1 MSTAASG
8 LMPVWE
14 REGPNKLS
22 DPFPWQGSTSQHPS
36 DNETDCSMTT
46 DILPDLLL
54 RVRQFIDSEVVP
66 IEKLLI
72 SLPWTEVEPLLD
84 RKREDVKE
92 AGLWGLALPVECG
105 GQGLSL
111 AEFGRV
117 SEVLGRTPGGHYA
130 FGCQAPD
137 MGNMELLI
145 HSGTQA
151 QRDRYLLPLTRGEI
165 RSCFA
170 MTEPEHAGSNPTW
183 MSTSAVRDGDEYV
196 INGHK
201 WFTTAA
207 EGASFAI
214 LMAVTNPEAESRHQ
228 RASQI
233 IVDLDTPGF
242 HIERNISVMGEAHG
256 GWNSHAEVWFENV
269 RVPVDNLIGEEGKGF
284 ALAQYRLG
292 PGRIHHCMRWIGI
305 CERAFDIMCSRA
317 AQREVAPGRLLGSQG
332 MVQAWIAESRA
343 EIDASR
349 LMVLE
354 TARKIDTE
362 GVFAA
367 RDEISIIKF
376 YVADVLMRVLDRA
389 LQTLGGL
396 GMSDDTPIAYWYRH
410 ERASR
415 IYDGPDEVHKMSV
428 ARRIL
433 QKYQS

>member
-1 MSTAASG
+1 MLNDRLT
-8 LMPVWE
+8 
-14 REGPNKLS
+14 
-22 DPFPWQGSTSQHPS
+22 
-36 DNETDCSMTT
+36 
-46 DILPDLLL
+46 DLLH
-54 RVRQFIDSEVVP
+54 RVRRIVDAEVIP
-66 IEKLLI
+66 LEKLLI
-72 SLPWTEVEPLLD
+72 SRPWAEVEPLFIQ
-84 RKREDVKE
+84 KRDVVRE
-92 AGLWGLALPVECG
+92 AGLWGLALPEAYG
-105 GQGLSL
+105 GQGLTL

-117 SEVLGRTPGGHYA
+117 SEVLGRTPGGHYV

-145 HSGTQA
+145 HAGTED
-151 QRDRYLLPLTRGEI
+151 QRARFLLPLARGEV

-183 MSTSAVRDGDEYV
+183 MSTTAVRDGDQYV

-207 EGASFAI
+207 EGAAFAVV
-214 LMAVTNPEAESRHQ
+214 MAVTNPDAESRHA

-233 IVDLDTPGF
+233 IVPLDTPGF

-256 GWNSHAEVWFENV
+256 GWNSHAEVWFEDV
-269 RVPVDNLIGEEGKGF
+269 RVPQENLIGEEGKGF
-284 ALAQYRLG
+284 ALAQLRLG

-305 CERAFDIMCSRA
+305 CERAFDIMCRRA
-317 AQREVAPGRLLGSQG
+317 AQREVAPGRLLGGQG

-343 EIDASR
+343 EINAAR
-349 LMVLE
+349 LMVLD
-354 TARKIDTE
+354 TARKIDSE
-362 GVFAA
+362 GIFAA
-367 RDEISIIKF
+367 RDEISLIKF
-376 YVADVLMRVLDRA
+376 FAAEVLMRVLDKA

-396 GMSDDTPIAYWYRH
+396 GMSDDSPIAYWYRH

-433 QKYQS
+433 RRYQ

>member
-1 MSTAASG
+1 
-8 LMPVWE
+8 
-14 REGPNKLS
+14 
-22 DPFPWQGSTSQHPS
+22 
-36 DNETDCSMTT
+36 MTT
-46 DILPDLLL
+46 DILSDLLR
-54 RVRQFIDSEVVP
+54 RVRQYVDEEVIP
-66 IEKLLI
+66 LEKLLI
-72 SLPWTEVEPLLD
+72 SRPWAEVEPLFD
-84 RKREDVKE
+84 QKREAVKE
-92 AGLWGLALPVECG
+92 AGLWGLALPVQYG
-105 GQGLSL
+105 GQGLTL

-117 SEVLGRTPGGHYA
+117 SEVLGRTPGGHYV

-145 HSGTQA
+145 HAGTTA
-151 QRDRYLLPLTRGEI
+151 QQQRYLLPLTRGEI

-183 MSTSAVRDGDEYV
+183 MSTTAVRDGGEYV

-207 EGASFAI
+207 DGSAFAI
-214 LMAVTNPEAESRHQ
+214 VMAVTDPNEQSRHQ

-233 IVDLDTPGF
+233 IVPLDRPGF

-256 GWNSHAEVWFENV
+256 GWNSHSEVWYEDV
-269 RVPVDNLIGEEGKGF
+269 RVPVENLIGEEGKGF
-284 ALAQYRLG
+284 ALAQLRLG

-317 AQREVAPGRLLGSQG
+317 AQREVAPGRLLGAQG
-332 MVQAWIAESRA
+332 MVQAWIADSRA
-343 EIDASR
+343 EINAAR

-354 TARKIDTE
+354 TARKIDSE
-362 GVFAA
+362 GIYAA
-367 RDEISIIKF
+367 REEISLIKF
-376 YVADVLMRVLDRA
+376 YAADVLMRVLDRS

-433 QKYQS
+433 QRYH

>member
-1 MSTAASG
+1 
-8 LMPVWE
+8 
-14 REGPNKLS
+14 
-22 DPFPWQGSTSQHPS
+22 
-36 DNETDCSMTT
+36 MTT
-46 DILPDLLL
+46 DILSHLLV
-54 RVRQFIDSEVVP
+54 RVRQVVDDEVIP
-66 IEKLLI
+66 LEKLLI
-72 SLPWTEVEPLLD
+72 SRPWAEVEPLLD
-84 RKREDVKE
+84 QKRKVVKE
-92 AGLWGLALPVECG
+92 VGLWGLALPVAYG
-105 GQGLSL
+105 GQGLTL

-117 SEVLGRTPGGHYA
+117 SEELGRTPGGHYV

-145 HSGTQA
+145 HAGTRA
-151 QRDRYLLPLTRGEI
+151 QRERYLLPLTRGEI

-183 MSTSAVRDGDEYV
+183 MSSTAVRDGDDFV

-207 EGASFAI
+207 DGAAFAI
-214 LMAVTNPEAESRHQ
+214 LMAVTNPDANSRHQ

-233 IVDLDTPGF
+233 IVPLDTPGF

-256 GWNSHAEVWFENV
+256 GWNSHSEIWFENV
-269 RVPVDNLIGEEGKGF
+269 RVPAENLIGEEGRGF
-284 ALAQYRLG
+284 ALAQMRLG

-305 CERAFDIMCSRA
+305 CERAFDIMCNRA

-332 MVQAWIAESRA
+332 MVQAWVAECRA
-343 EIDASR
+343 EINAAR
-349 LMVLE
+349 LMVLD

-362 GVFAA
+362 GVYAA
-367 RDEISIIKF
+367 REEISLIKF
-376 YVADVLMRVLDRA
+376 FVAGVLMRVLDRA

-396 GMSDDTPIAYWYRH
+396 GMSDDTPIAFWYRH

-433 QKYQS
+433 QKYQ

>member
-1 MSTAASG
+1 
-8 LMPVWE
+8 
-14 REGPNKLS
+14 
-22 DPFPWQGSTSQHPS
+22 
-36 DNETDCSMTT
+36 MTT
-46 DILPDLLL
+46 DILSNLLP
-54 RVRQFIDSEVVP
+54 RVRQFVDDEVVP
-66 IEKLLI
+66 LEKLLI
-72 SLPWTEVEPLLD
+72 SRPWAEVEPLFD
-84 RKREDVKE
+84 RKREVVKQ
-92 AGLWGLALPVECG
+92 AGLWGLALPVEYG
-105 GQGLSL
+105 GQGLRL

-117 SEVLGRTPGGHYA
+117 SEVLGRTPGGHYV

-145 HSGTQA
+145 HAGTQA
-151 QRDRYLLPLTRGEI
+151 QRERYLLPLARGEI

-183 MSTSAVRDGDEYV
+183 MSATAARDGDEFV

-207 EGASFAI
+207 DGAAFSI
-214 LMAVTNPEAESRHQ
+214 VMAVTNPNAESRHQ

-233 IVDLDTPGF
+233 IVPLDTPGF

-256 GWNSHAEVWFENV
+256 GWNSHSEVRYEDV
-269 RVPVDNLIGEEGKGF
+269 RVPVENLIGEEGKGF
-284 ALAQYRLG
+284 ALAQMRLG

-305 CERAFDIMCSRA
+305 CERAFDILCSRA
-317 AQREVAPGRLLGSQG
+317 AQREVAPGRLLGAQG
-332 MVQAWIAESRA
+332 MVQAWIAECRA
-343 EIDASR
+343 EINAAR

-362 GVFAA
+362 GLYAA
-367 RDEISIIKF
+367 REEISLIKF
-376 YVADVLMRVLDRA
+376 YAAEVLMRVLDRA

-433 QKYQS
+433 QRYQ

>member
-1 MSTAASG
+1 
-8 LMPVWE
+8 
-14 REGPNKLS
+14 
-22 DPFPWQGSTSQHPS
+22 
-36 DNETDCSMTT
+36 MTT
-46 DILPDLLL
+46 DILSHLLV
-54 RVRQFIDSEVVP
+54 RVRQVVDDEVIP
-66 IEKLLI
+66 LEKLLI
-72 SLPWTEVEPLLD
+72 SRPWAEVEPLLD
-84 RKREDVKE
+84 QKREVVKE
-92 AGLWGLALPVECG
+92 AGLWGLALPVAYG
-105 GQGLSL
+105 GQGLTL

-117 SEVLGRTPGGHYA
+117 SEELGRTPGGHYV

-145 HSGTQA
+145 HAGTRA
-151 QRDRYLLPLTRGEI
+151 QKERYLLPLTRGEI

-183 MSTSAVRDGDEYV
+183 MSSTAVRDGDDFV

-207 EGASFAI
+207 DGAAFAI
-214 LMAVTNPEAESRHQ
+214 LMAVTNPDANSRHQ

-233 IVDLDTPGF
+233 IVPLDTPGF

-256 GWNSHAEVWFENV
+256 GWNSHSEIWFENV
-269 RVPVDNLIGEEGKGF
+269 RVPVENLIGEEGRGF
-284 ALAQYRLG
+284 ALAQMRLG

-305 CERAFDIMCSRA
+305 CERAFDSMCNRA

-332 MVQAWIAESRA
+332 MVQAWVAECRA
-343 EIDASR
+343 EINAAR
-349 LMVLE
+349 LMVLD

-362 GVFAA
+362 GVYAA
-367 RDEISIIKF
+367 REEISLIKF
-376 YVADVLMRVLDRA
+376 FVAGVLMRVLDRA

-396 GMSDDTPIAYWYRH
+396 GMSDDTPIAFWYRH

-433 QKYQS
+433 QKYQ